1 MNLGIDWLS
10 GVSSLVIASPVG
22 TLLGPLAFLFLVEGP
37 DGPDGDACRDRFRGV
52 MVAEVLWETTCDDGP
67 ELNGGCA

>member
-1 MNLGIDWLS
+1 MNLGVDWLS

-37 DGPDGDACRDRFRGV
+37 DGPDGDAWRDRLRGV
-52 MVAEVLWETTCDDGP
+52 MVAEVLWETICDGGI
-67 ELNGGCA
+67 ELSGGCA